1 MNLFQ
6 WRMEHGKLCDWRNW
20 QKDAPRNEIQKH
32 QVQKPKTGAKAKR
45 QRPETESCIRAVGR
59 MQLSSVC
66 PLLPH
71 MLRSCANDNYT
82 QIKGE
87 KKKLYKLY
95 TKPYTNPTFLWFS
108 VRYGMYSLCSK
119 PYTNYTQNPTL
130 KRSKPY
136 TKGGGKPYIERYM
149 EAFKTLHKTTRK
161 PYTKRRAV
169 YLGTYLSEI
178 RRRLILTGCAP
189 SFS

>member
-1 MNLFQ
+1 
-6 WRMEHGKLCDWRNW
+6 MEHGKLCDWRNW
-20 QKDAPRNEIQKH
+20 QKDALRNEIQKH

-66 PLLPH
+66 TLLPH

-95 TKPYTNPTFLWFS
+95 TDPTFNLAFRWFTA
-108 VRYGMYSLCSK
+108 RYEMYSLCFK
-119 PYTNYTQNPTL
+119 LYTNYTQNPTL
-130 KRSKPY
+130 NPTQRRPKLY
-136 TKGGGKPYIERYM
+136 TRPH
-149 EAFKTLHKTTRK
+149 KTLHNGVQSTSTGVSYK
-161 PYTKRRAV
+161 PSYITLCWSLK
-169 YLGTYLSEI
+169 S
-178 RRRLILTGCAP
+178 P
-189 SFS
+189 SL

>member
-66 PLLPH
+66 TLLPH

-87 KKKLYKLY
+87 KKKLCKL
-95 TKPYTNPTFLWFS
+95 YTNPTFSPAFRWFTA
-108 VRYGMYSLCSK
+108 RCEMYSLCFK
-119 PYTNYTQNPTL
+119 LYTNYTQNPTL
-130 KRSKPY
+130 NPTQRRPKLY
-136 TKGGGKPYIERYM
+136 T
-149 EAFKTLHKTTRK
+149 EAFKNLHRTQH
-161 PYTKRRAV
+161 
-169 YLGTYLSEI
+169 GTSCWSLKS
-178 RRRLILTGCAP
+178 P
-189 SFS
+189 SL